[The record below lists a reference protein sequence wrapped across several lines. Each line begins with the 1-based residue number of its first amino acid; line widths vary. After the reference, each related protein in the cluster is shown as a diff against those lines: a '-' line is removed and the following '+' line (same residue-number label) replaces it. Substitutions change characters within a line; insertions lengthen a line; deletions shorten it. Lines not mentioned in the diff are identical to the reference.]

1 DALGPDILPVAID
14 LGDAGIPPA
23 GGQHAAVGQPRG
35 VRRVR
40 SVGLPGDFAGP
51 VHFDDLVVVVL
62 GDQHISAG
70 KELSV
75 APRSQPAYLHGTEA
89 LARGIHLDPVAA
101 ALAIKDFAILALV
114 SAPNA
119 AVGSGNAQNHVV
131 IACHFDD
138 LIHRCNQGVAVG
150 EPLAADGIA

>member
-1 DALGPDILPVAID
+1 NGPSPEKVHPFPKRPSDRDLLFSAPRVSAQWLVQAVSKCQAAVLIDMSIPPSPKHVAVDALGPDILPVAID

-89 LARGIHLDPVAA
+89 LARGIHL
-101 ALAIKDFAILALV
+101 
-114 SAPNA
+114 
-119 AVGSGNAQNHVV
+119 
-131 IACHFDD
+131 
-138 LIHRCNQGVAVG
+138 
-150 EPLAADGIA
+150 